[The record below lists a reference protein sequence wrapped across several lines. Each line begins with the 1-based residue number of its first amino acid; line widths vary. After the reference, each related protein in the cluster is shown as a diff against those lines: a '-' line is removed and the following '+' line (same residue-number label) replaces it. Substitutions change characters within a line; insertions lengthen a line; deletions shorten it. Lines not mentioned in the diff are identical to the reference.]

1 MSNTKADDKL
11 IGFEYQFYYFLLSL
25 LKMQIGD
32 TVGF

>member
-1 MSNTKADDKL
+1 MNNTKADDKL